1 MLDQQTLSVS
11 QLNQKI
17 KNKLESDFSNILVK
31 GEISE
36 LNLHISGHMYF
47 SIKDNSALLKCIMFN
62 YKSSLNNY
70 TPKIG
75 DAIILNGRTSLY
87 IKNGSFQFYANKI
100 KLDGKGDLWAEFLEL
115 KNKLYNKGLFDA
127 TFKKAI
133 PKYPERVALIT
144 SLSGSVIEDIMD
156 VIKRNSPYVNILV
169 RDTRVQGDEA
179 IKDIIKAIDEI
190 ENSIL
195 KIDTIIIARGG
206 GSIEDLWCFNSELLA
221 YKIFE
226 CKIPII
232 SAIGHETD
240 TSIAD
245 YVSDQR
251 AGTPSIAAKLV
262 AVSVNDCNV
271 LIDEIQNRIDHIF
284 KFKFQRYTNWLDNM
298 NQRHGL
304 LKINYILSNYYEKL
318 VNIKHRIN
326 FNTLRN
332 KVYLKKERFMNL
344 SNNIESFVF
353 TKLDKQ
359 NDKIN
364 NLSNYIAAF
373 NPKNIMSR
381 GYSIVYNRNNKIIKT
396 SNQVKLNEELVIELF
411 KDNILVKNIVKP
423 KKKES

>member
-17 KNKLESDFSNILVK
+17 KNKLETDFSNILVK

-62 YKSSLNNY
+62 YKKSLNNY
-70 TPKIG
+70 NPKIG
-75 DAIILNGRTSLY
+75 DAIILNGSTSLY

-115 KNKLYNKGLFDA
+115 KNKLYNEGLFNSE
-127 TFKKAI
+127 FKKNI
-133 PKYPERVALIT
+133 PKYPEKVAIIT

-156 VIKRNSPYVNILV
+156 VINRNSAYVNIIV
-169 RDTRVQGDEA
+169 RDTRVQGNDA
-179 IKDIIKAIDEI
+179 INDIIKAIHEI
-190 ENSIL
+190 ETSSI

-206 GSIEDLWCFNSELLA
+206 GSIEDLWCFNSEALA
-221 YKIFE
+221 YKIFQ

-245 YVSDQR
+245 FVSDQR

-271 LIDEIQNRIDHIF
+271 LIDELQNRINHIF
-284 KFKFQRYTNWLDNM
+284 KFKFQRYNNLLDSM
-298 NQRHGL
+298 KQRHGL
-304 LKINYILSNYYEKL
+304 HKINYILSNYYEKL

-326 FNTLRN
+326 FNTLKN
-332 KVYLKKERFMNL
+332 KVSLKKERFINL
-344 SNNIESFVF
+344 SSKIESFVF
-353 TKLDKQ
+353 SKFDKH
-359 NDKIN
+359 NDKIIN
-364 NLSNYIAAF
+364 ISNYISAF
-373 NPKNIMSR
+373 NPKNIMKR
-381 GYSIVYNRNNKIIKT
+381 GYSIVYDKNNKIIKS
-396 SNQVKLNEELVIELF
+396 SNQVKLNDELVIQLF
-411 KDNILVKNIVKP
+411 EDNILVKNIAKP
-423 KKKES
+423 KKKEL

>member
-17 KNKLESDFSNILVK
+17 KNKLETDFSNILVK

-62 YKSSLNNY
+62 YKKSLNNY
-70 TPKIG
+70 NPKIG
-75 DAIILNGRTSLY
+75 DAIILNGSTSLY

-115 KNKLYNKGLFDA
+115 KNKLYNEGLFNSE
-127 TFKKAI
+127 FKKNI
-133 PKYPERVALIT
+133 PKYPEKVAIIT

-156 VIKRNSPYVNILV
+156 VINRNSPYVNIIV
-169 RDTRVQGDEA
+169 RDTRVQGNDA
-179 IKDIIKAIDEI
+179 INDIIKAIHEI
-190 ENSIL
+190 ETSSI

-206 GSIEDLWCFNSELLA
+206 GSIEDLWCFNSEALA
-221 YKIFE
+221 YKIFK

-245 YVSDQR
+245 FVSDQR

-271 LIDEIQNRIDHIF
+271 LIDEMQNRINHIF
-284 KFKFQRYTNWLDNM
+284 KFKFQRYNNLLDNM
-298 NQRHGL
+298 KQSHGL
-304 LKINYILSNYYEKL
+304 HKINYILSTYYEKL

-326 FNTLRN
+326 FNTLKN
-332 KVYLKKERFMNL
+332 KVSLKKERFINL
-344 SNNIESFVF
+344 SSKIESFVF
-353 TKLDKQ
+353 SKFDKQ
-359 NDKIN
+359 NDNIIN
-364 NLSNYIAAF
+364 ISNYISAF
-373 NPKNIMSR
+373 NPKKIMKR
-381 GYSIVYNRNNKIIKT
+381 GYSIVYDKNNKIIKS
-396 SNQVKLNEELVIELF
+396 SNQVKLNDELVIQLF
-411 KDNILVKNIVKP
+411 EDNILVKNIAKP
-423 KKKES
+423 KKKEL

>member
-17 KNKLESDFSNILVK
+17 KNKLETDFSNILVK

-62 YKSSLNNY
+62 YNKSLNNY

-115 KNKLYNKGLFDA
+115 KNKLYNEGLFNSE
-127 TFKKAI
+127 FKKNI
-133 PKYPERVALIT
+133 PKYPEKVAIIT

-156 VIKRNSPYVNILV
+156 VINRNSPYVNIIV
-169 RDTRVQGDEA
+169 RDTRVQGNDA
-179 IKDIIKAIDEI
+179 INDIIKAIHEI
-190 ENSIL
+190 ETSSI

-206 GSIEDLWCFNSELLA
+206 GSIEDLWCFNSETLA
-221 YKIFE
+221 YKIFQ

-245 YVSDQR
+245 FVSDKR

-271 LIDEIQNRIDHIF
+271 LIDEMQNRIDHIF
-284 KFKFQRYTNWLDNM
+284 KFKFQRYNNLLDNM
-298 NQRHGL
+298 KQSHGL
-304 LKINYILSNYYEKL
+304 HKINYILSNYYEKL

-326 FNTLRN
+326 FNTLKN
-332 KVYLKKERFMNL
+332 KVSLKKERFINL
-344 SNNIESFVF
+344 SSKIESFVF
-353 TKLDKQ
+353 SKFDKQ
-359 NDKIN
+359 NDNIIN
-364 NLSNYIAAF
+364 ISNYISAF
-373 NPKNIMSR
+373 NPKKIMKR
-381 GYSIVYNRNNKIIKT
+381 GYSIVYDKNNKIIKS
-396 SNQVKLNEELVIELF
+396 SNQVKLNDELVIQLF

-423 KKKES
+423 KKKEL